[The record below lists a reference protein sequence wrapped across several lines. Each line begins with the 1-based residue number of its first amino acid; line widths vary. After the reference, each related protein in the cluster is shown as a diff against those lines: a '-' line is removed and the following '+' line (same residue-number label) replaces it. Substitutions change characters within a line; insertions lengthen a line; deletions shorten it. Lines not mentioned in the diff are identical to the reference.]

1 MEKIK
6 IKATTTIKFY
16 EDIEPVFPSYFEIL
30 YNETDLEEVKEII
43 LSLIPKVHGLL
54 LTSDILHKIPFLA
67 EVAEYEG
74 EDDDTD
80 MLLNL
85 FAIYQSAIK
94 FSYALDIDDE
104 DLQRAMWVAITDYIA
119 ALFEGGEL
127 DDLMYDLE
135 NVPDEEEDEEDM
147 EAFWDMK
154 YEEYKDRMRGLA

>member
-6 IKATTTIKFY
+6 IKATTTIKFH
-16 EDIEPVFPSYFEIL
+16 EDIGSVFPSYFEIL
-30 YNETDLEEVKEII
+30 YNETDLEEVKEVI

-54 LTSDILHKIPFLA
+54 LTSDILHKIPFIA

-74 EDDDTD
+74 EDDSTD
-80 MLLNL
+80 MMLNL

-94 FSYALDIDDE
+94 FSFALDIGDE
-104 DLQRAMWVAITDYIA
+104 DLQRAMWVAITDYIS
-119 ALFEGGEL
+119 ALFESGEL

-135 NVPDEEEDEEDM
+135 NVPDEEEDEEDI

-154 YEEYKDRMRGLA
+154 YEEYKDRIRGLA

>member
-30 YNETDLEEVKEII
+30 YNETELEEVKEII

-54 LTSDILHKIPFLA
+54 LTSDILRKIPFLA

-94 FSYALDIDDE
+94 FSYALDINDE
-104 DLQRAMWVAITDYIA
+104 DLQRSMWVAITDYIA
-119 ALFEGGEL
+119 ALFDSGEL

-135 NVPDEEEDEEDM
+135 NVPDEEEEAYNAYLEALDM
-147 EAFWDMK
+147 Y
-154 YEEYKDRMRGLA
+154 YERKRGLL

>member
-16 EDIEPVFPSYFEIL
+16 EDIEPVFPSYFETL
-30 YNETDLEEVKEII
+30 YNETDLEEVKDII
-43 LSLIPKVHGLL
+43 LSLISKVHGLL
-54 LTSDILHKIPFLA
+54 LTSDILRKIPFLA
-67 EVAEYEG
+67 EVDEYEG

-85 FAIYQSAIK
+85 FAIYQSALK
-94 FSYALDIDDE
+94 FSYAIDVNDE
-104 DLQRAMWVAITDYIA
+104 MLQRSMWVAITDYIA

-135 NVPDEEEDEEDM
+135 NVPDEEDEDEDM
-147 EAFWDMK
+147 EAYWDMR
-154 YEEYKDRMRGLA
+154 YEEYKDEMRGL